1 MRALVLSAGSLFV
14 SMLATY
20 LFGKV
25 WFALY
30 MWHLG
35 INDPA
40 ELSEDYGG
48 AFFQLIAMVV
58 VFVVCL
64 ILTPIATSR
73 ISKRFFG
80 GTKP

>member
-1 MRALVLSAGSLFV
+1 MRVLVLGAFSLSV
-14 SMLATY
+14 AVIATY
-20 LFGKV
+20 FFGKV

-35 INDPA
+35 VNNPA

-48 AFFQLIAMVV
+48 AIFQLIAMAV

-64 ILTPIATSR
+64 ISSPILASR
-73 ISKRFFG
+73 VSKRFFG

>member
-1 MRALVLSAGSLFV
+1 MRALVLVAVSLSV
-14 SMLATY
+14 SVIATY
-20 LFGKV
+20 VFGKV
-25 WFALY
+25 WFGLY

-35 INDPA
+35 ITNPA

-48 AFFQLIAMVV
+48 AFFQLIAMVI

-64 ILTPIATSR
+64 ISSPIVASR

-80 GTKP
+80 RTRP

>member
-1 MRALVLSAGSLFV
+1 MRALVLSAGSLSV
-14 SMLATY
+14 SILVTY

-35 INDPA
+35 ISNPA

-64 ILTPIATSR
+64 ISTPIAASR
-73 ISKRFFG
+73 ISKRIFG
-80 GTKP
+80 GSKP

>member
-1 MRALVLSAGSLFV
+1 MRALVLCAVSLSV
-14 SMLATY
+14 AVLATY
-20 LFGKV
+20 FFGKV
-25 WFALY
+25 WFVLY

-35 INDPA
+35 ISNPA

-58 VFVVCL
+58 VFAVCL
-64 ILTPIATSR
+64 ISTPIAASR

-80 GTKP
+80 GTRP